1 MKTASEIRSEIRYSG
16 ITATEAAIEAG
27 EIETT
32 PKRIQTAEI
41 LKIAREIAAA
51 MNFYRTDLMRLIAEN
66 QNIETSDWTPDKI
79 RAAIEENRPKVRN
92 AISGLRYT
100 AAKWDGFSELLE
112 TLSMYIVFTT
122 ARHCFEGN
130 TENQDTLIHRITL
143 IDGSNGKELGSETFL
158 IDALFQYPV
167 CSATQVS
174 LFF

>member
-66 QNIETSDWTPDKI
+66 QNIEASDWTPDEI
-79 RAAIEENRPKVRN
+79 AAAIEKNRLKVRN
-92 AISGLRYT
+92 AISSLRYT

-112 TLSMYIVFTT
+112 RMHMYVAFTT

-130 TENQDTLIHRITL
+130 TENQDTLIHQITL
-143 IDGSNGKELGSETFL
+143 MDSLTGRDRGSETFL

-167 CSATQVS
+167 CSATQVG

>member
-1 MKTASEIRSEIRYSG
+1 MKTASEIRSKIRYSG
-16 ITATEAAIEAG
+16 TTATEAAINAG
-27 EIETT
+27 EISTAA
-32 PKRIQTAEI
+32 PRIQAAEI

-51 MNFYRTDLMRLIAEN
+51 MNFYRTGLMQLVAEN
-66 QNIETSDWTPDKI
+66 QNIEASDWTPDEI

-92 AISGLRYT
+92 TISSLRYT

-112 TLSMYIVFTT
+112 RMHMYVAFTT

-158 IDALFQYPV
+158 IDALNKYPV
-167 CSATQVS
+167 CGATQVS

>member
-1 MKTASEIRSEIRYSG
+1 MKTTSEIRSEIRYSG

-27 EIETT
+27 EIETA

-41 LKIAREIAAA
+41 LKTAREIASAI
-51 MNFYRTDLMRLIAEN
+51 NFYRTDLMRLIAEN
-66 QNIETSDWTPDKI
+66 QNIEASDWTSDEI

-100 AAKWDGFSELLE
+100 TAKWDGFSELLE

-130 TENQDTLIHRITL
+130 TENQNTLIHQITL
-143 IDGSNGKELGSETFL
+143 MDSLTGRDRGNETFL